1 MTRCRN
7 NLPALTASEKS
18 AECIMYR
25 QLLRVT
31 TLVPPRDAAHHTAR
45 YGTIKLLWLFGHS
58 QDAGSATPAG
68 GRLDRVHTPLMKPQ
82 RLMYSPTR
90 SRRLNE
96 MLGLIVLVV
105 AGLLLLALVSY
116 TPSDPSF
123 NSVGD
128 GAGTHLAH
136 NWTGLVGAY
145 SADLLLQTLG
155 IAIFFVPLA
164 LLRIGLSWIRSQRV
178 GSTKAKVAGIL
189 LWLIF
194 APALIALMPGE
205 MLWRHALP
213 ISGIEGTILAGGL
226 IHFVNYP
233 GAMILCGLMVALSLY
248 LTTTFLLA
256 NAGSWFTAHFGF
268 IRSLS
273 DRYAAWKSKR
283 RGAADEEFDEAFASK
298 REIAAAMA
306 RKQEAG
312 EGDAARNG
320 SLLSSFFGWF
330 GRRNRKQEDESDAT
344 VSQGPEVNDEPASVW
359 QTMPRTLVDAA
370 PMTGLHV
377 AAAAAAPYAAQLAA
391 AAAPLRSAQAAGAV
405 ETPSAAEVEDDGW
418 LNAPERRTPPPIL
431 AMPKASHVAM
441 PEPPPARIP
450 TLKPVQTVGLPP
462 MPSPMQDIAAQNIA
476 FGKRADA
483 DQRAVAITP
492 KSVRGYKL
500 PPSSLLYKSEEHA
513 QVRENELREEAR
525 VLVEKCGEFGV
536 DGSVEQINPGPVV
549 TTFEFRPDAG
559 VKYSRVTGLA
569 DDLCLAMA
577 AESILIERMPG
588 KSTVGIQVPNHERET
603 IWLRDVVECENFA
616 QSKSKL
622 AIALGKD
629 ISGRIVIGDLASMPH
644 VLIAGST
651 GSGKSVAINA
661 MIMSVLFKSTP
672 EQVRMILVDPK
683 RVELGM
689 YEGIPHLFT
698 PIITEAKLAA
708 NALRNA
714 VREMER
720 RLKLL
725 AANHVRNID
734 QFNKLFENG
743 SEYLFADV
751 NQEPLPYIMII
762 IDELADLMM
771 LDRANVE
778 EAITRLAQMARAVG
792 IHLVLATQRPSVDVI
807 TGLIKANVPTRM
819 SFRLA
824 TKVDSRT
831 IIDSNGAESL
841 LGRGDMLFLP
851 PGTSRLQRVHA
862 PFVTEKEIAAVT
874 EFWKAQGEAEYVHG
888 FLEGP
893 KDEKSSEG
901 GSSGDGEEDDALFD
915 DAVRLV
921 FEFGKAS
928 TSLLQRRLRIGYGR
942 AAHLIDMMERDGLVG
957 PADGSKPREILKSP
971 SYFSEVDAST
981 R

>member
-1 MTRCRN
+1 MKT
-7 NLPALTASEKS
+7 
-18 AECIMYR
+18 
-25 QLLRVT
+25 LR
-31 TLVPPRDAAHHTAR
+31 LVST
-45 YGTIKLLWLFGHS
+45 
-58 QDAGSATPAG
+58 
-68 GRLDRVHTPLMKPQ
+68 
-82 RLMYSPTR
+82 PTR
-90 SRRLNE
+90 NRRLNE
-96 MLGLIVLVV
+96 IIGLSVLVA
-105 AGLLLLALVSY
+105 AGLLFLALVSY
-116 TPSDPSF
+116 TPTDRSF
-123 NSVGD
+123 NTVG
-128 GAGTHLAH
+128 GYLTGRPAH
-136 NWTGLVGAY
+136 NWTGIAGSYVSDA
-145 SADLLLQTLG
+145 LLQAIGVAAFLLPLVMGRLG
-155 IAIFFVPLA
+155 ICWMMSRPAGSPVAKAVGLMMWIIFGPAAIA
-164 LLRIGLSWIRSQRV
+164 LLPGH
-178 GSTKAKVAGIL
+178 L
-189 LWLIF
+189 LWR
-194 APALIALMPGE
+194 GT
-205 MLWRHALP
+205 LP
-213 ISGIEGTILAGGL
+213 IEGTSGRLLADMMVAYL
-226 IHFVNYP
+226 NLP
-233 GAMILCGLMVALSLY
+233 GASIVLGLMVALSLY
-248 LTTTFLLA
+248 LATTFTF
-256 NAGSWFTAHFGF
+256 NTAREWATMRFGF
-268 IRSLS
+268 AQRLWERWVRWRES
-273 DRYAAWKSKR
+273 RQ
-283 RGAADEEFDEAFASK
+283 GAELPAEQYGSK
-298 REIAAAMA
+298 RERAELRTRREHELAERKTAEAEA
-306 RKQEAG
+306 RKKET
-312 EGDAARNG
+312 G
-320 SLLSSFFGWF
+320 STLLGGLFGWLS
-330 GRRNRKQEDESDAT
+330 RRKKTRIVPEPEEEIAMPES
-344 VSQGPEVNDEPASVW
+344 SVW
-359 QTMPRTLVDAA
+359 QAMPRTMVDAPPVTAISTATAAVA
-370 PMTGLHV
+370 PYAQELAKAATPVRAIDDAANFEAERPLPKMERPAPPAV
-377 AAAAAAPYAAQLAA
+377 PERQAPPRNAKRVEEIPQAAPAAAAAENGI
-391 AAAPLRSAQAAGAV
+391 S
-405 ETPSAAEVEDDGW
+405 
-418 LNAPERRTPPPIL
+418 
-431 AMPKASHVAM
+431 
-441 PEPPPARIP
+441 
-450 TLKPVQTVGLPP
+450 
-462 MPSPMQDIAAQNIA
+462 

-483 DQRAVAITP
+483 DIKAVAITP

-500 PPSSLLYKSEEHA
+500 PPSSLLHRSEE
-513 QVRENELREEAR
+513 QTTIREDALREEAR
-525 VLVEKCGEFGV
+525 VLVEKCAEFDV
-536 DGSVEQINPGPVV
+536 DGQVTHINPGPVV
-549 TTFEFRPDAG
+549 TTFEFKPDAG

-577 AESILIERMPG
+577 AESILIERMAG
-588 KSTVGIQVPNHERET
+588 KSTVGIQVPNAERET
-603 IWLRDVVECENFA
+603 IWLRDVVECESFA
-616 QSKSKL
+616 QSKSRL
-622 AIALGKD
+622 PIALGKD
-629 ISGRIVIGDLASMPH
+629 INGRIVTGDLAAMPH

-734 QFNKLFENG
+734 QFNKLFDSG
-743 SEYLFADV
+743 SGHLFEDV

-841 LGRGDMLFLP
+841 LGRGDMLYLP
-851 PGTSRLQRVHA
+851 PGTSRVQRVHA
-862 PFVTEKEIAAVT
+862 PFVTEKEISAVT
-874 EFWKAQGEAEYVHG
+874 EFWKAQGEAEYVEG

-893 KDEKSSEG
+893 KDEAG
-901 GSSGDGEEDDALFD
+901 RDLDGSSDGEADDPMYD

-942 AAHLIDMMERDGLVG
+942 AAHLIDMMYNDGLVG

-971 SYFSEVDAST
+971 NWMKEVDAAM

>member
-1 MTRCRN
+1 MKT
-7 NLPALTASEKS
+7 
-18 AECIMYR
+18 
-25 QLLRVT
+25 LR
-31 TLVPPRDAAHHTAR
+31 LVST
-45 YGTIKLLWLFGHS
+45 
-58 QDAGSATPAG
+58 
-68 GRLDRVHTPLMKPQ
+68 
-82 RLMYSPTR
+82 PTR
-90 SRRLNE
+90 NRRLNE
-96 MLGLIVLVV
+96 MIGMIVLVG
-105 AGLLLLALVSY
+105 AGLLLLALASY

-123 NSVGD
+123 NTVGSYI
-128 GAGTHLAH
+128 AGRPAH
-136 NWTGLVGAY
+136 NWTGMVGAY
-145 SADLLLQTLG
+145 LADAMMQLIGVAAFFLPLVLGRLGLCWMRSRPAGSPLAKTLG
-155 IAIFFVPLA
+155 LGLWVLFGPAAIA
-164 LLRIGLSWIRSQRV
+164 LLPGH
-178 GSTKAKVAGIL
+178 
-189 LWLIF
+189 
-194 APALIALMPGE
+194 LM
-205 MLWRHALP
+205 WRHALP
-213 ISGIEGTILAGGL
+213 IEGITGRLLADFMVQYL
-226 IHFVNYP
+226 NLP
-233 GAMILCGLMVALSLY
+233 GACIVLGLMVALSLY
-248 LTTTFLLA
+248 LATTFTF
-256 NAGSWFTAHFGF
+256 NTAREWATIRFGF
-268 IRSLS
+268 MQRLWEWWVQRRIG
-273 DRYAAWKSKR
+273 R
-283 RGAADEEFDEAFASK
+283 RGVEAGDESYETYGSK
-298 REIAAAMA
+298 RELAEEKA
-306 RKQEAG
+306 RRARELEVRATKR
-312 EGDAARNG
+312 DADSGAE
-320 SLLSSFFGWF
+320 STTLLGGLFGWLSRK
-330 GRRNRKQEDESDAT
+330 RRVEPISVVPGEVAPSGEK
-344 VSQGPEVNDEPASVW
+344 VSMW
-359 QTMPRTLVDAA
+359 QAMPRTLVDAPPVTA
-370 PMTGLHV
+370 FGT
-377 AAAAAAPYAAQLAA
+377 AAAAAAPYAEALAK
-391 AAAPLRSAQAAGAV
+391 AAAPVHALDDESNFEDRGFGFDAGDRRAV
-405 ETPSAAEVEDDGW
+405 EEPLRMPAPTRAAKKVEEPMAPFAATPM
-418 LNAPERRTPPPIL
+418 APL
-431 AMPKASHVAM
+431 A
-441 PEPPPARIP
+441 
-450 TLKPVQTVGLPP
+450 GLPEGI
-462 MPSPMQDIAAQNIA
+462 S

-483 DQRAVAITP
+483 DIKPVTIVP

-500 PPSSLLYKSEEHA
+500 PPSSLLYRSEEHA
-513 QVRENELREEAR
+513 VVREDALREEAR
-525 VLVEKCGEFGV
+525 ILVQKSAEFGV
-536 DGSVEQINPGPVV
+536 DGQVTQINPGPVV
-549 TTFEFRPDAG
+549 TTFEFKPEAG
-559 VKYSRVTGLA
+559 VKVARITGLA

-603 IWLRDVVECENFA
+603 IWLRDVVECESFA

-629 ISGRIVIGDLASMPH
+629 INGRIVTADLASMPH

-734 QFNKLFENG
+734 QFNKLFDHG
-743 SEYLFADV
+743 SDYLFEDV
-751 NQEPLPYIMII
+751 NQEPLPYIIII

-771 LDRANVE
+771 LDRSNVE
-778 EAITRLAQMARAVG
+778 ESITRLAQMARAVG

-841 LGRGDMLFLP
+841 LGRGDMLYLP
-851 PGTSRLQRVHA
+851 PGTSRVQRVHA
-862 PFVTEKEIAAVT
+862 PFVTEKEISAVT
-874 EFWKAQGEAEYVHG
+874 AFWKAQGEAEYVHG

-893 KDEKSSEG
+893 KEDAGKDGEG
-901 GSSGDGEEDDALFD
+901 GEGTEDHDDLYD

-942 AAHLIDMMERDGLVG
+942 AAHLIDMMYNDGLVG

-971 SYFSEVDAST
+971 NWVSEVDAVI